1 MPSFLSGIFK
11 EKKTHPYQQT
21 IAEVDLTF
29 FNKGWPREQEF
40 TANEVAKSE
49 WASAG
54 EELQEGE
61 TVLNNAVNYSESG
74 VSERR

>member
-11 EKKTHPYQQT
+11 GKKKHSSISTNYSGGLFN
-21 IAEVDLTF
+21 I
-29 FNKGWPREQEF
+29 FNKGCTEAIREQE
-40 TANEVAKSE
+40 VVKSE

-54 EELQEGE
+54 EEGE
-61 TVLNNAVNYSESG
+61 TVLNIAESYSESE

>member
-21 IAEVDLTF
+21 IAEV
-29 FNKGWPREQEF
+29 FNKGCTEAIREQEL
-40 TANEVAKSE
+40 TAKEVAKSE

-54 EELQEGE
+54 EEGE

>member
-1 MPSFLSGIFK
+1 MPSSLSGIFK

-21 IAEVDLTF
+21 IAEGCTEAI
-29 FNKGWPREQEF
+29 REQEF
-40 TANEVAKSE
+40 TAKEVVKSE

-54 EELQEGE
+54 EEGE
-61 TVLNNAVNYSESG
+61 TVLNNAVSYSESE